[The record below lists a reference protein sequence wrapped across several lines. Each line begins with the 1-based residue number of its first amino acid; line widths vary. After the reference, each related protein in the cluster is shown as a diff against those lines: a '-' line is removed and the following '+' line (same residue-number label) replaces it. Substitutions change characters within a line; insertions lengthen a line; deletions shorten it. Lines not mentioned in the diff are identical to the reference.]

1 MFLKIVQS
9 KIINIYI
16 ITFVHYIQFN
26 VKFNV
31 KRFKK
36 FKDNKF
42 TYCDKS
48 TYMWIFLFFLFR

>member
-31 KRFKK
+31 KITNLLTVISQHTCEF
-36 FKDNKF
+36 FF
-42 TYCDKS
+42 FFDKEC
-48 TYMWIFLFFLFR
+48 